1 MTPASK
7 SMFRRILMR
16 ATGLILTTFIAAT
29 SFPAVAATFMVS
41 VVTDSPG
48 LGPLGSLRRA
58 VNDAN
63 TSAGPDIIQ
72 FSLPANST
80 ITLTAGR
87 LTVSDSVLVDGT
99 TTTNLTVSGGWNNVD
114 NNTVGSRIFLT
125 PGTFTGTLEIRR
137 MTLTNGNA
145 GAGSNL
151 GLGLCLDGPPTSP
164 NGGALCLGNGTTILD
179 QVRIVN
185 STGNDGG
192 AIQLVNGTLEIRRST
207 FEANL
212 ARDDAGAIQV
222 DNGTVTVVNST
233 FAGNSAGFGT
243 SGAPPGTG
251 GALRVDAGSVAFD
264 HVTVTF
270 STADQFGAI
279 DARPGTT
286 INIANS
292 LFVANNATQAG
303 QQDGCGGGGTIAA
316 SNSWANNDPAASATP
331 GNATCAS
338 VGNGDSAANIALSTT
353 LAANGG
359 VTPTLA
365 LGIASTMRG
374 RLDKPCAQPA
384 DQRDVARG
392 TAAGEDC
399 EPGAY
404 ELNPA
409 DTDLAVTKTNGVTE
423 LAAASTTT
431 YTLVVTNNG
440 PASTDNARLSD
451 VPVSGITLTAVSC
464 VAAGDGAA
472 CPSPAQVTLAN
483 LTGGGIA
490 IGTMPV
496 GSTVT
501 FSVTATVD

>member
-1 MTPASK
+1 MTPVSK
-7 SMFRRILMR
+7 SISRRFLMR
-16 ATGLILTTFIAAT
+16 AMAPILATLITAA
-29 SFPAVAATFMVS
+29 SFPTVAATFTVS
-41 VVTDSPG
+41 VITDSPG

-58 VNDAN
+58 VSDAN
-63 TSAGPDIIQ
+63 ASTGPDIIQ

-87 LTVSDSVLVDGT
+87 LTVSDSILIDGT
-99 TTTNLTVSGGWNNVD
+99 TATNLTISGGWNNVD

-125 PGTFTGTLEIRR
+125 PAAFTGTLEIRR

-192 AIQLVNGTLEIRRST
+192 AIQLVNGTLNILRST

-222 DNGTVTVVNST
+222 NNGTVTVVNST

-264 HVTVTF
+264 HVTVAF

-279 DARPGTT
+279 DARPGAT
-286 INIANS
+286 IDIANS

-303 QQDGCGGGGTIAA
+303 QEDGCGGGGTFTA
-316 SNSWANNDPAASATP
+316 SNSWANNDAAASATP

-359 VTPTLA
+359 ITPTLA

-374 RLDKPCAQPA
+374 RLGKPCAQPA
-384 DQRDVARG
+384 DQRDVTRG
-392 TAAGEDC
+392 TVAGEDC

-409 DTDLAVTKTNGVTE
+409 DTDLAVTKTNNATE
-423 LAAASTTT
+423 LLSESTTS

-440 PASTDNARLSD
+440 TASTDNARLSD
-451 VPVSGITLTAVSC
+451 TAVSGITLTGVTC
-464 VAAGDGAA
+464 VAVTGGAA

-483 LTGGGIA
+483 LTGGGIV

-501 FSVTATVD
+501 FTVTANVD